1 MQKRRSEI
9 ASSSDTPKTT
19 TQPCWPSVAKNKWK
33 QINKQQ
39 GSNSPRQPR
48 PSMKHSVSIFSW
60 DCLLNSNMAQT
71 AGDIT
76 GTSIWMFFFFNTCK
90 YIPDNPNI
98 YPRITLILIPFQENY
113 NIHMRFLWAFW
124 ERIFQNPLHMCKW
137 SQRKFFIPFVKI
149 YQFPEAK
156 QKSTVHGSMIVKDR
170 AQLWQTESW
179 KQ

>member
-39 GSNSPRQPR
+39 GSNSPRQPHS
-48 PSMKHSVSIFSW
+48 SMKHRISIFSW

-71 AGDIT
+71 AGDIM
-76 GTSIWMFFFFNTCK
+76 GTSIWMFFSLIHVNIYQDK
-90 YIPDNPNI
+90 PNI
-98 YPRITLILIPFQENY
+98 YPRITLILIPLQENY
-113 NIHMRFLWAFW
+113 NFHVRFLWALC
-124 ERIFQNPLHMCKW
+124 ERMFQNPFHMCKW
-137 SQRKFFIPFVKI
+137 SQHEFFIPFVKI

-156 QKSTVHGSMIVKDR
+156 QTVHGP
-170 AQLWQTESW
+170 W
-179 KQ
+179 